1 MKSQSVVYLVK
12 VSGLALAYWA
22 TSKIGLHY
30 IGAAPAVSAVWLPSG
45 VALAGLLIFGLRVWP
60 GVMLGAYLVSYWA
73 SPIIFIGGMIG
84 KTLGAWLSAYLL
96 QRLVGFDN
104 RIDRLRNVLS
114 FLLLGVSVSSVIT
127 AAISVGAI
135 CLIGRFPWQDFAVNW
150 GRWGIGDGLG
160 ILIGTPL
167 LLILF
172 TENFRTWTARQIME
186 MAAWLVGLMTV
197 TWLIFGQL
205 EGTRYL
211 QLQEYPYFTFPLVL
225 LCVLRLGQVG
235 GVVATFMITAIAV
248 AETARR
254 HGPFSQR
261 VNYLDDLKSLQ
272 IFLGSLSAMPLLFG
286 AAISERRYAEQ
297 ALQKSE
303 EELRALFAAM
313 KDVIATLDAQG
324 RYLKIAPTDPTNF
337 YKPPEDIVGK
347 TLHEIFPPE
356 KARYFLKQIQHT
368 LFTRQVVE
376 LEYSLPIGNE
386 IKWFTGTL
394 SPLTDTSV
402 LLVVHDQT
410 EQRKA
415 LEKIGFQA
423 NLLDVVEQ
431 AVIATDLQRRVI
443 YWNNFAEKLYGWSTG
458 AAIGREITALI
469 PVAEDGA
476 MDCDMIARCQNGG
489 SWSGEDL
496 WQAHGGGKIPVW
508 VTASP
513 IQNTR
518 GELTGIV
525 TTSSNL
531 TERKKLEEQLRQSQ
545 KMEAIG
551 KLAGGIAHDFNNL
564 LTAINGYSQLLI
576 NQLGE
581 TDPRRHRATEIKRA
595 GERAAALTQQLL
607 AFSRKQILQPKVID
621 FSRVIAETAQLLKP
635 MIGENIQLVTTL
647 DAGEGKVK
655 VDQGQILQVV
665 LNLAVNARDA
675 MPNGG
680 TLVIATATVELDED
694 AARAFQLPEAGR
706 YVRLTVSDNGC
717 GMQPEMQAQ
726 IFEPFFTTKPQGKGT
741 GLGLSTVY
749 GIINQSGGSV
759 QVASEVGR
767 GTIFTIHLPHS
778 DEPITA
784 LVADEITAAP
794 HASVQT
800 ILLVEDEE
808 MVRQMAHSI
817 LTDSGYSVLVAEDG
831 LGALQILRQ
840 HAGKVN
846 LLLTDVVMPNL
857 SGYELAKQ
865 AVALQ
870 PEMKILYMSGYTDS
884 LINYSSVRPETV
896 PFDAAFMQKPF
907 TLEALLNKVRET
919 LEQAGR
925 SQDVTEISVSSSDE

>member
-1 MKSQSVVYLVK
+1 MKSQSVVYLLK
-12 VSGLALAYWA
+12 VSGLAIAYWA

-30 IGAAPAVSAVWLPSG
+30 TATGPTVSAVWLPAG
-45 VALAGLLIFGLRVWP
+45 VALAGLLLFGLRAWP
-60 GVMLGAYLVSYWA
+60 GVMLGAYLVSYQA
-73 SPIIFIGGMIG
+73 SPIIFIGGMFG
-84 KTLGAWLSAYLL
+84 KTLGAWLSARLL

-104 RIDRLRNVLS
+104 QIDRLRNVLS
-114 FLLLGVSVSSVIT
+114 FLLLGVSVSSVLT
-127 AAISVGAI
+127 AATSVSTM
-135 CLIGRFPWQDFAVNW
+135 CLSGRFSWQDFAVNW

-186 MAAWLVGLMTV
+186 MAGWLLGLLTV
-197 TWLIFGQL
+197 TWLIFGQVD
-205 EGTRYL
+205 GARYL
-211 QLQEYPYFTFPLVL
+211 QENPYFIFPLVL

-235 GVVATFMITAIAV
+235 GVAATFMITAIAV
-248 AETARR
+248 AETSQR

-261 VNYLDDLKSLQ
+261 DNYLDDLQSLQ
-272 IFLGSLSAMPLLFG
+272 IFIGSLSAMPLLFG
-286 AAISERRYAEQ
+286 AAISERRQSEQ
-297 ALQKSE
+297 ALRKSE
-303 EELRALFAAM
+303 AELRALFAAM
-313 KDVIATLDAQG
+313 KDIIATLDAQG

-337 YKPPEDIVGK
+337 YKPPEDVVGK
-347 TLHEIFPPE
+347 TVHEIFPPE
-356 KARYFLKQIQHT
+356 KAQYFLNKIQRALST
-368 LFTRQVVE
+368 KQVVE
-376 LEYSLPIGNE
+376 LEYSLPIGLE
-386 IKWFTGTL
+386 AKWFTGTI

-402 LLVVHDQT
+402 MLVVHDQT

-415 LEKIGFQA
+415 LEKVGFQA
-423 NLLDVVEQ
+423 SLLDVVEK
-431 AVIATDLQRRVI
+431 AVIATDLQGNVI
-443 YWNNFAEKLYGWSTG
+443 YWNHFAEKLYGWS
-458 AAIGREITALI
+458 AAAAMNRNIAELI
-469 PVAEDGA
+469 PAVGAGELDG
-476 MDCDMIARCQNGG
+476 DMLVRCQNGG

-496 WQAHGGGKIPVW
+496 WQAQGGQKIPVW
-508 VTASP
+508 VTAAP
-513 IQNTR
+513 IQNTS

-621 FSRVIAETAQLLKP
+621 FNRVIAETAQLLKP

-680 TLVIATATVELDED
+680 TLVIATATVELSAG
-694 AARAFQLPEAGR
+694 AARAFQLPQAGR
-706 YVRLTVSDNGC
+706 YVELTVSDDGC
-717 GMQPEMQAQ
+717 GMKDETQSQ
-726 IFEPFFTTKPQGKGT
+726 IFEPFFTTKAQGKGT
-741 GLGLSTVY
+741 GLGLSSVY
-749 GIINQSGGSV
+749 GIVNQSGGSV
-759 QVASEVGR
+759 QVASQVGR
-767 GTIFTIHLPHS
+767 GTVFTIHFPHS

-784 LVADEITAAP
+784 LIADEITAAP
-794 HASVQT
+794 HASAQT

-808 MVRQMAHSI
+808 LVRQMAHSI
-817 LTDSGYSVLVAEDG
+817 LTDSGYCVLVAEDG
-831 LGALQILRQ
+831 LGALQLLRQ
-840 HAGKVN
+840 HSGKVE
-846 LLLTDVVMPNL
+846 LLLTDVVMPHL

-865 AVALQ
+865 AAALQ

-884 LINYSSVRPETV
+884 LINHSSVMLETV
-896 PFDAAFMQKPF
+896 PFDATFMQKPF

-919 LEQAGR
+919 LAQTDR
-925 SQDVTEISVSSSDE
+925 SQDVTEIPVSSSST